1 MKRLFLLV
9 LAGCTMYAAPHSYGH
24 QKTPQES
31 LGDYARKQRAQ
42 TQAQQ
47 GVLKNDDVLRMTKA
61 GLPDATIVSLIQQN
75 GGTFDTSPDALIAL
89 KKGGV
94 SSGVIDAMVAARVKA
109 PNRANIFQNN
119 SPAFSGRS
127 TPTGDGGVPL
137 PAEMGVYLLAGDK
150 LNELEPEIVGWQTGG
165 NIKRGVTLGWTHGHI
180 NGKVMHPH
188 SPYRLETPV
197 DFIIKTAEGTSATE
211 YQLLRLD
218 EKGNRREFRAITGGV
233 FHASGGTEK
242 NGEDFTPIK
251 IAPRVYRIH
260 ITDLKT
266 GEYGFLAPVF
276 SSGLGASGKMY
287 TFRLE

>member
-188 SPYRLETPV
+188 TGWKRRWISLSRQPKAHPRPNTSCCGSTKKVIAANSAPSPEACFTRPVERRRMARTSLRSRLHPV
-197 DFIIKTAEGTSATE
+197 STASTS
-211 YQLLRLD
+211 
-218 EKGNRREFRAITGGV
+218 
-233 FHASGGTEK
+233 
-242 NGEDFTPIK
+242 PI
-251 IAPRVYRIH
+251 
-260 ITDLKT
+260 
-266 GEYGFLAPVF
+266 
-276 SSGLGASGKMY
+276 
-287 TFRLE
+287 